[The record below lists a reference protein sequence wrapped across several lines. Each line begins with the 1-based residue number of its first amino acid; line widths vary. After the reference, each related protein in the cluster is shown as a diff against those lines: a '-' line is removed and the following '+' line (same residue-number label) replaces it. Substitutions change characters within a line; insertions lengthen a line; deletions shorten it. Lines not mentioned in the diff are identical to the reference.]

1 MAGPGDEMVAGTTG
15 RGRLRA
21 SHGDRELV
29 IDTLKAA
36 FVQGR
41 LSKDELDMRVGQVLA
56 SRTYADLAAVTADIP
71 AGMAAAQPAP
81 DPARARKPMTE
92 GVKAVAWSA
101 GIPLAGLLVA
111 VATATGNGALFLLS
125 VFCFIGA
132 VGVAWGAIVEALA
145 QKRSRGQLPQ
155 APPPG
160 AGGQASRRPA
170 PAAQAEQLP
179 KIHGQ
184 QHTAEAAPSRRA
196 QRLPFRKLIAL
207 PGDAG
212 RACRPDGVG
221 FGGRLRVQA

>member
-1 MAGPGDEMVAGTTG
+1 MAGPGDEMAAGTTG

-56 SRTYADLAAVTADIP
+56 SRTCADLAAVTADIP

-81 DPARARKPMTE
+81 DRARARKPMTE

-125 VFCFIGA
+125 SVLLYRGGGGRVGRDSRGVGA
-132 VGVAWGAIVEALA
+132 EALPRTA
-145 QKRSRGQLPQ
+145 AAGAASWRGRSGI
-155 APPPG
+155 
-160 AGGQASRRPA
+160 PA
-170 PAAQAEQLP
+170 PS
-179 KIHGQ
+179 
-184 QHTAEAAPSRRA
+184 T
-196 QRLPFRKLIAL
+196 
-207 PGDAG
+207 
-212 RACRPDGVG
+212 CRPG
-221 FGGRLRVQA
+221 

>member
-1 MAGPGDEMVAGTTG
+1 MMAGPGDEMAAGTTG

-71 AGMAAAQPAP
+71 AGMAVAPPAP
-81 DPARARKPMTE
+81 DRARGRKPMTE

-111 VATATGNGALFLLS
+111 VAKATGNAALFLLS

-170 PAAQAEQLP
+170 PAAQAKQLP
-179 KIHGQ
+179 KNHGQ
-184 QHTAEAAPSRRA
+184 QHTAEAAPSRLTTRHGLA
-196 QRLPFRKLIAL
+196 RGHHVIGAL
-207 PGDAG
+207 AG
-212 RACRPDGVG
+212 CSP
-221 FGGRLRVQA
+221 